1 MRILQS
7 YETIYTNPDIAQPY
21 DLISYKK
28 LVRRSDASYT
38 DLMTGGRARGSGRFA
53 AMARSPLLFVPLL
66 AGAAALVPPLPLF
79 AQGEAPKAKPVF
91 APIATTPFTVG
102 PFRVALRTDTQTL
115 ARLSP
120 ADEPAFS
127 FVPIARE
134 PERAGDGYT
143 HIGDLHLRLRT
154 PGGVWADFS
163 SAHRRAPIRPLPA
176 RGATLAAA
184 DITASMGPGI
194 PLRVVRR
201 WTSERGGLGLHLALT
216 NTGTAPVEIGTL
228 GLPMV
233 FDNII
238 TDRSLDEAH
247 AQASFVDPYIGR
259 DAGYLQVTRL
269 NGRGPALLVLPARG
283 TPLEAYVPLKNPRET
298 RDGSIFTDR
307 SPRGQTSEGFY
318 DWTVHSAG
326 YVAREWKGAGEPWNA
341 PTSRTLAPG
350 ATVEVGVRL
359 VRSPSIRAIE
369 PTLIANARPVAVGIP
384 GYVVPTDQVA
394 QLFVKAPS
402 ALAGIESH
410 PAGTLTAT
418 RTGTTKGWTRLDV
431 RARGFGPA
439 RLTLR
444 YADGERQT
452 VSYYVT
458 KPLENT
464 MADLGRFST
473 TKQWFEGKGDRFG
486 RTPSILTWD
495 NEAKRIVDAEPR
507 VWIAGMSDEGGGG
520 SWVAATM
527 KQLDNP
533 AREEIAKLERLIDGS
548 VVGNLQVADGP
559 HAGAVKKSLF
569 YYAPAK
575 FPDAYAGFPADAW
588 KSWTSWSEKDA
599 GDLGRAYNY
608 PHVAIGHW
616 VLYRTARNHPGLVTR
631 HDWRWYLDHAYR
643 TTVAMMRD
651 APYYTEFGLM
661 EGDVFLDIL
670 KDLQREGLTKEAA
683 EMERLMK
690 KRADHWRTLKY
701 PFGSEM
707 AWDSTGQPEV
717 YAWMRY
723 FGYAPQAEVTREV
736 ILGYDPTIPSWG
748 YNGNARRYWDFLYG
762 GKYPRIE
769 RQIHHY
775 GSALN
780 AVPLFDAYR
789 RDPRDLHL
797 LRVAY
802 GGMMGGITNIAEDGA
817 SSAAFHAWPDMMKWD
832 PYSGD
837 YGMGFYGHALT
848 AATYLVDDPTFGWIG
863 FGGKVTAGR
872 AAVTIAPADGARA
885 RLFVAPIGQW
895 ITLEAG
901 KIARASYAPATR
913 RITLTLDPAT
923 ATTPVARLMVEATTG
938 GAAYRPATGVG
949 ERGGWTIPLSAAPT
963 EVVLAPR

>member
-1 MRILQS
+1 MLHSRHIAALLAS
-7 YETIYTNPDIAQPY
+7 AVTIGLALPLHAQPE
-21 DLISYKK
+21 
-28 LVRRSDASYT
+28 T
-38 DLMTGGRARGSGRFA
+38 PT
-53 AMARSPLLFVPLL
+53 
-66 AGAAALVPPLPLF
+66 
-79 AQGEAPKAKPVF
+79 AKPSYP
-91 APIATTPFTVG
+91 AIATTSFTVG
-102 PFRVALRTDTQTL
+102 KFELALRTDTQTL

-120 ADEPAFS
+120 TDEAGFS
-127 FVPIARE
+127 FVPTARE
-134 PERAGDGYT
+134 AERAGDGYN
-143 HIGDLHLRLRT
+143 HIGDLHVRLRA
-154 PGGVWADFS
+154 PGGEWRDFS

-176 RGATLAAA
+176 SGATLSVA
-184 DITASMGPGI
+184 DITATMGAGV

-201 WTSERGGLGLHLALT
+201 WTDDGGTVGLTFALT
-216 NTGTAPVEIGTL
+216 NAGTTAVEIGAL
-228 GLPMV
+228 GMPMV

-238 TDRSLDEAH
+238 TDRDLDQAH

-269 NGRGPALLVLPARG
+269 NGRGPALLVLPRRG
-283 TPLEAYVPLKNPRET
+283 TPLEAYVPLKNPRED

-307 SPRGQTSEGFY
+307 SQRGQTSEGFY

-326 YVAREWKGAGEPWNA
+326 YVAREWKDAGEQWNA
-341 PTSRTLAPG
+341 PTSRTVAPG
-350 ATVEVGVRL
+350 QTIEVGVRF

-369 PTLIANARPVAVGIP
+369 PTLIAQARPVVVGIP

-394 QLFVKAPS
+394 SLFLKAPS
-402 ALAGIESH
+402 TLKTVESH
-410 PAGTLTAT
+410 PAGALTAA
-418 RTGTTKGWTRLDV
+418 RAGMAKGWTRLAV
-431 RARGFGPA
+431 RANGFGPA
-439 RLTLR
+439 RLTLT
-444 YADGERQT
+444 YANGERQT
-452 VSYYVT
+452 VSYYIT
-458 KPLENT
+458 KPLEQT

-473 TKQWFEGKGDRFG
+473 TRQWFEGKGDRFG

-495 NEAKRIVDAEPR
+495 NEAKRIVDVEPR

-520 SWVAATM
+520 SWVAAAM

-533 AREEIAKLERLIDGS
+533 VAEEVTKLERLIDGS
-548 VVGNLQVADGP
+548 VVGNLQVKDGP
-559 HAGAVKKSLF
+559 HAGAVRKSLF
-569 YYAPAK
+569 YYDPVK
-575 FPDAYAGFPADAW
+575 FPDAYAAFPADKW

-616 VLYRTARNHPGLVTR
+616 VLYRTARNHPGMVTR
-631 HDWRWYLDHAYR
+631 HDWRWYLDHAYQ
-643 TTVAMMRD
+643 TAVAMMRD
-651 APYYTEFGLM
+651 APYYTQFGLM
-661 EGDVFLDIL
+661 EGDVFVDIL
-670 KDLQREGLTKEAA
+670 KDLKREGLTAEAT

-690 KRADHWRTLKY
+690 QRADHWRTLKF

-717 YAWMRY
+717 YAWMQY
-723 FGYAPQAEVTREV
+723 FGYRPQADITREV

-762 GKYPRIE
+762 GKYPRVE

-789 RDPRDLHL
+789 RNPADVHL

-802 GGMMGGITNIAEDGA
+802 GGMMGGITNIGADGA

-837 YGMGFYGHALT
+837 YGMGFYGHAI
-848 AATYLVDDPTFGWIG
+848 AAGSYLVNDPTFGWIG
-863 FGGKVTAGR
+863 FGGAVTTAGDR
-872 AAVTIAPADGARA
+872 VTIAPGDGARA
-885 RLFVAPIGQW
+885 RLFVAPVGQW

-901 KIARASYAPATR
+901 KIRNAVYSTGTR

-923 ATTPVARLMVEATTG
+923 PATPTASVMVEATTG
-938 GAAYRPATGVG
+938 GAAYRPTTGTP
-949 ERGGWTIPLSAAPT
+949 ERGGWTIPLSPRQT
-963 EVVLAPR
+963 EVVLTPQ